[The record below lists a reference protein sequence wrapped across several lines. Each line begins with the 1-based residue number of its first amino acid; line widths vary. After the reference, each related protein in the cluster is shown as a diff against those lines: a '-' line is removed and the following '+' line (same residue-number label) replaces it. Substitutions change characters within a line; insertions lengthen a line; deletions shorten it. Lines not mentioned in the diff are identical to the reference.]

1 MKIVSVMPIK
11 IHSKRLPNKNLLK
24 LGDTFLLNHNLK
36 TLLSLDML
44 DDIYVYCSQESIME
58 YVPKGVK
65 FLQRDVRLDSDESNF
80 TQIFEAFSAVVC
92 ADIYV
97 YTHATA
103 PFLSQK
109 SLQACIDSVLKEG
122 YDSAFS
128 ATRIQDF
135 LWTKD
140 FVPLNFDAHNIP
152 RSQDLEVIYRET
164 SGVYVFKNEVF
175 RELRRRIGNNPK
187 AIEVSFKEAIDI
199 NTKEDFELAE
209 IIQSHDR
216 FNVCVSVCNDG
227 GARVDS
233 LHTSD
238 TQEQSSCIEISE
250 SKPTSDITE
259 SRQSKLTDSGNV
271 CARSGVRVDSLHTSD
286 TQERS
291 SCIEIIKG
299 DQMPKILDCTLR
311 DGGYVVDWEFGEQNI
326 IQMIDG
332 LCAAHIDFI
341 ECGYLNSQI
350 HAPNKSIFTSIERI
364 AEVLPTDR
372 GVSKFLAMA
381 DVTQFRPQDITNRS
395 GKSIDGLRIVFYKHQ
410 IREALA
416 LCQQSIQC
424 GYETFMQPMVTIDY
438 TLQEYEN
445 LIQELCKLDIQC
457 ISIVDSFGYMT
468 KRDIRRYFDVI
479 DSLAPKQMMI
489 GFHSHN
495 NMDLA
500 FNCAQDIL
508 EYDTKRTLVIDASLE
523 GMGRGAGNLYTELI
537 TQYYNAMLTPKY
549 DIQKIL
555 DLISA
560 YIEPI
565 KKHKQWGYS
574 PYFFITALYGCHPNF
589 ATYLLEIEPSVSVS
603 EFKEFVRLI
612 PADMRTKCKK
622 PYVEE
627 LYRIFSSRGGD
638 NLVALMGSYG
648 AAKLAPIES
657 QLLRASR
664 LMQKCSICVDK
675 VA

>member
-11 IHSKRLPNKNLLK
+11 LHNKRLPNKNLLK

-36 TLLSLDML
+36 TLLSLEIL

-58 YVPKGVK
+58 YVPRGVK
-65 FLQRDVRLDSDESNF
+65 FLQRDTRLDSDESNF

-187 AIEVSFKEAIDI
+187 AIEVGLKEAIDI

-209 IIQSHDR
+209 IIQS
-216 FNVCVSVCNDG
+216 C
-227 GARVDS
+227 
-233 LHTSD
+233 
-238 TQEQSSCIEISE
+238 
-250 SKPTSDITE
+250 E
-259 SRQSKLTDSGNV
+259 SRQSQDSN
-271 CARSGVRVDSLHTSD
+271 
-286 TQERS
+286 
-291 SCIEIIKG
+291 KG

-381 DVTQFRPQDITNRS
+381 DVAQLGPQDITNRS

-410 IREALA
+410 IQEALA

-627 LYRIFSSRGGD
+627 LYRIFSSRGG
-638 NLVALMGSYG
+638 GQFSSPYG
-648 AAKLAPIES
+648 QLWSSKARAYRITTFACESPNAKV
-657 QLLRASR
+657 QY
-664 LMQKCSICVDK
+664 MCG
-675 VA
+675 

>member
-109 SLQACIDSVLKEG
+109 SLQACINSVLKEG

-140 FVPLNFDAHNIP
+140 FVPLNFDAHNVP

-227 GARVDS
+227 
-233 LHTSD
+233 
-238 TQEQSSCIEISE
+238 
-250 SKPTSDITE
+250 
-259 SRQSKLTDSGNV
+259 
-271 CARSGVRVDSLHTSD
+271 GVRVDSLHTSD

-410 IREALA
+410 IQEALA

-589 ATYLLEIEPSVSVS
+589 ATYLLEIEPSISVS

-627 LYRIFSSRGGD
+627 LYRIFSSRGG
-638 NLVALMGSYG
+638 G
-648 AAKLAPIES
+648 AI
-657 QLLRASR
+657 
-664 LMQKCSICVDK
+664 
-675 VA
+675 

>member
-11 IHSKRLPNKNLLK
+11 LHNKRLPNKNLLK

-36 TLLSLDML
+36 TLLSLEIL

-58 YVPKGVK
+58 YVPRGVK
-65 FLQRDVRLDSDESNF
+65 FLQRDTRLDSDESNF
-80 TQIFEAFSAVVC
+80 TQIFEAFSAVVR
-92 ADIYV
+92 ADVYV

-103 PFLSQK
+103 PFLSPK
-109 SLQACIDSVLKEG
+109 TLQACIDSVLKEG

-140 FVPLNFDAHNIP
+140 FMPLNFDARNVP

-175 RELRRRIGNNPK
+175 GELRRRIGNNPK
-187 AIEVSFKEAIDI
+187 AIEVGLKEAIDI

-209 IIQSHDR
+209 IIQS
-216 FNVCVSVCNDG
+216 C
-227 GARVDS
+227 
-233 LHTSD
+233 
-238 TQEQSSCIEISE
+238 
-250 SKPTSDITE
+250 E
-259 SRQSKLTDSGNV
+259 SRQSQDSNK
-271 CARSGVRVDSLHTSD
+271 GV
-286 TQERS
+286 
-291 SCIEIIKG
+291 
-299 DQMPKILDCTLR
+299 QMPKILDCTLR
-311 DGGYVVDWEFGEQNI
+311 DGGYVVDWEFGEHNI

-332 LCAAHIDFI
+332 LCGAHIDFI
-341 ECGYLNSQI
+341 ECGYVNPRI
-350 HAPNKSIFTSIERI
+350 HAPNKSIFASIERI
-364 AEVLPTDR
+364 ADFLPTDR
-372 GVSKFLAMA
+372 GESKFLAMA
-381 DVTQFRPQDITNRS
+381 DVAQLGPQDITNRS

-410 IREALA
+410 IQEALA

-445 LIQELCKLDIQC
+445 LIRELCKFDIQC
-457 ISIVDSFGYMT
+457 IAIVDSFGYMT

-479 DSLAPKQMMI
+479 DSIAGENVMV

-500 FNCAQDIL
+500 FNCAQDVL
-508 EYDTKRTLVIDASLE
+508 EYDTKRTLILDASLE

-537 TQYYNAMLTPKY
+537 AQYYNAMRTPKY
-549 DIQKIL
+549 DIEKIL

-565 KKHKQWGYS
+565 KRYKKWGYS

-627 LYRIFSSRGGD
+627 LYRIFSSRGGG
-638 NLVALMGSYG
+638 NLVALMGNYG
-648 AAKLAPIES
+648 AAKLASI
-657 QLLRASR
+657 RAQFAWESR
-664 LMQKCSICVDK
+664 LAQKRGVCVDK
-675 VA
+675 AA